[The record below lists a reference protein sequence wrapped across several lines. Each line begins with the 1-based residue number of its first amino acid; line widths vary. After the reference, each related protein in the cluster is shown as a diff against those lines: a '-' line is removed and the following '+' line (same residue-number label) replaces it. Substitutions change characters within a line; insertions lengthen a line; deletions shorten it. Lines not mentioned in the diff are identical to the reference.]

1 MAAKTLFLVRA
12 LKRVDFPTLGSPTIP
27 IERLTGVSLRGIV
40 GAPCHDRPMPAY
52 VVTLLIGL
60 FAGSAIGY
68 LLSALKSKD
77 SVGNQALLDDYKA
90 QLAAERAKTESAITL
105 NAELLAVKESVAQLS
120 TQSNEANRIR
130 TEAEAKLNTTILEMR
145 RASESIFDET
155 KKIAGALSNSQSRG
169 KFGEA
174 QLELLLQGAGL
185 REGHEYTAQRST
197 TDSDSSGIP
206 DITVSMPGGSLL
218 FIDSKFPFE
227 RFLEAFGTEDQ
238 SQRDEYLQ
246 LHTKDLMKHVESLA
260 KRGYHKSQGSPDFVV
275 LFVPFETL
283 LSEAL
288 RLDPMFLEKAFKVG
302 VTVATP
308 TSMMALLRT
317 IGYIFT
323 RNKLAENADEI
334 QKVASTFLKNI
345 TLLHT
350 KIVAVGKAISS
361 TSKAY
366 EDLVPTAEKTV
377 LAPARRIHN
386 LGVTGDKDKLAIE
399 YPEAPGAVRDLKS
412 AELDT
417 GDDYIDAE
425 EVDER

>member
-1 MAAKTLFLVRA
+1 M
-12 LKRVDFPTLGSPTIP
+12 
-27 IERLTGVSLRGIV
+27 
-40 GAPCHDRPMPAY
+40 
-52 VVTLLIGL
+52 TLLIGL

-68 LLSALKSKD
+68 LFRALKTKS
-77 SVGNQALLDDYKA
+77 SAGNQTLLDEYKS
-90 QLAAERAKTESAITL
+90 QLDAERGKTESAIKL
-105 NAELLAVKESVAQLS
+105 NAELLAVKESVSQL
-120 TQSNEANRIR
+120 THQSNEANRIR

-145 RASESIFDET
+145 RASDSIFDET
-155 KKIAGALSNSQSRG
+155 KKIAGALSNSQTRG

-206 DITVSMPGGSLL
+206 DVTVNMPGGSQL

-227 RFLEAFGTEDQ
+227 RFLEAFATDDQ
-238 SQRDEYLQ
+238 ALRDESLQ
-246 LHTKDLMKHVESLA
+246 HHTKDLLKHVESLA
-260 KRGYHKSQGSPDFVV
+260 KRGYHKSAGSPDFVV

-288 RLDPMFLEKAFKVG
+288 RLDPLFLEKAFKVG

-350 KIVAVGKAISS
+350 KIVAVGKAISQ

-386 LGVTGDKDKLAIE
+386 LGVTGDKDKLAIA
-399 YPEAPGAVRDLKS
+399 YPDAPGAVRDLKS
-412 AELDT
+412 SELESA
-417 GDDYIDAE
+417 DDYIDAE
-425 EVDER
+425 EVDEP

>member
-1 MAAKTLFLVRA
+1 M
-12 LKRVDFPTLGSPTIP
+12 
-27 IERLTGVSLRGIV
+27 
-40 GAPCHDRPMPAY
+40 
-52 VVTLLIGL
+52 TLLIGL
-60 FAGSAIGY
+60 IAGSAIGY

-77 SVGNQALLDDYKA
+77 SAGNQALLDDYKA
-90 QLAAERAKTESAITL
+90 QLEAERTKTESAIKL
-105 NAELLAVKESVAQLS
+105 NAELMAVKESVTKLTS
-120 TQSNEANRIR
+120 QSNEANRIR

-155 KKIAGALSNSQSRG
+155 KKIAGALSNSQTRG

-238 SQRDEYLQ
+238 SHRDEYLQ
-246 LHTKDLMKHVESLA
+246 QHTKDLMKHVEALA

-288 RLDPMFLEKAFKVG
+288 RMDPMFLEKAFKVG
-302 VTVATP
+302 VTIATP

-350 KIVAVGKAISS
+350 KIVAVGKAISQ

-412 AELDT
+412 AELEA

>member
-1 MAAKTLFLVRA
+1 M
-12 LKRVDFPTLGSPTIP
+12 
-27 IERLTGVSLRGIV
+27 
-40 GAPCHDRPMPAY
+40 
-52 VVTLLIGL
+52 TLLIGL
-60 FAGSAIGY
+60 IAGSAIGY
-68 LLSALKSKD
+68 LLSSLKSKD
-77 SVGNQALLDDYKA
+77 SAGAQALLDDYRV
-90 QLAAERAKTESAITL
+90 QLDAERKKTESAITL
-105 NAELLAVKESVAQLS
+105 NAELVAVKDSVSKLT

-155 KKIAGALSNSQSRG
+155 KKIAGALSNSQTRG

-197 TDSDSSGIP
+197 TDADSSGIP
-206 DITVSMPGGSLL
+206 DVTVNMPGGSQL

-227 RFLEAFGTEDQ
+227 RFLEAFGTDDQAERDQ
-238 SQRDEYLQ
+238 SLQ
-246 LHTKDLMKHVESLA
+246 QHTKDLLKHVEALA
-260 KRGYHKSQGSPDFVV
+260 KRGYHKSEGSPDFVV

-288 RLDPMFLEKAFKVG
+288 RLDPLLLEKSFKVG
-302 VTVATP
+302 VTIATP

-350 KIVAVGKAISS
+350 KIVAVGKAISQ

-386 LGVTGDKDKLAIE
+386 LGVTGDKDKLAIA
-399 YPEAPGAVRDLKS
+399 YPEAPGAVRDLKN
-412 AELDT
+412 AELD
-417 GDDYIDAE
+417 GNDDYIDAE
-425 EVDER
+425 EVEER

>member
-1 MAAKTLFLVRA
+1 LIGV
-12 LKRVDFPTLGSPTIP
+12 
-27 IERLTGVSLRGIV
+27 LTGI
-40 GAPCHDRPMPAY
+40 
-52 VVTLLIGL
+52 T
-60 FAGSAIGY
+60 IGY
-68 LLSALKSKD
+68 LLSALKFKNSSGD
-77 SVGNQALLDDYKA
+77 QALLKDYKS
-90 QLAAERAKTESAITL
+90 QLDAERSKTEGAIKL
-105 NAELLAVKESVAQLS
+105 NAELVAMKESVNKLS
-120 TQSNEANRIR
+120 QQSNEANRIR
-130 TEAEAKLNTTILEMR
+130 TEAEAKLNTTISEMR

-155 KKIAGALSNSQSRG
+155 KKIAGALSNTQTRG

-174 QLELLLQGAGL
+174 QLELLLEGAGL
-185 REGHEYTAQRST
+185 RQGHEYTSQRST
-197 TDSDSSGIP
+197 TDSDSTGIP
-206 DITVSMPGGSLL
+206 DVTVNMPGGSLL
-218 FIDSKFPFE
+218 FIDSKFPFD
-227 RFLEAFGTEDQ
+227 RFLDAFATQDQ
-238 SQRDEYLQ
+238 SERDEFLQ
-246 LHTKDLMKHVESLA
+246 LHTKDLLKHVEALA

-288 RLDPMFLEKAFKVG
+288 RLDPMLLEKAFKAG
-302 VTVATP
+302 VTIATP

-317 IGYIFT
+317 IGYIFS

-386 LGVTGDKDKLAIE
+386 LGVAGDKDKLAIA
-399 YPEAPGAVRDLKS
+399 YPEAPGAVRELKS
-412 AELDT
+412 AELDG

-425 EVDER
+425 EVEEQ

>member
-1 MAAKTLFLVRA
+1 M
-12 LKRVDFPTLGSPTIP
+12 
-27 IERLTGVSLRGIV
+27 
-40 GAPCHDRPMPAY
+40 
-52 VVTLLIGL
+52 TLLIGL
-60 FAGSAIGY
+60 IAGAAIGY
-68 LLSALKSKD
+68 LFSSLKSKD
-77 SVGNQALLDDYKA
+77 SAGNQALLEDYKV
-90 QLAAERAKTESAITL
+90 QLDAERGKTESAIKL
-105 NAELLAVKESVAQLS
+105 NAELLAVKESVSQLT

-155 KKIAGALSNSQSRG
+155 KKIAGALSNSQTRG

-197 TDSDSSGIP
+197 TDADSSGIP
-206 DITVSMPGGSLL
+206 DVTVNMPGGSQL

-227 RFLEAFGTEDQ
+227 RFLEAFGTDDQ
-238 SQRDEYLQ
+238 KERDQFLQ
-246 LHTKDLMKHVESLA
+246 QHTKDLLKHVEALA
-260 KRGYHKSQGSPDFVV
+260 KRGYHTSQGSPDFVV

-288 RLDPMFLEKAFKVG
+288 RLDPMLLEKSFKVG
-302 VTVATP
+302 VTIATP

-350 KIVAVGKAISS
+350 KIVAVGKAISQ

-377 LAPARRIHN
+377 LAPAKRIHN

-399 YPEAPGAVRDLKS
+399 YPEAPGAVRDLKN
-412 AELDT
+412 AELD
-417 GDDYIDAE
+417 GSDDYIDAE
-425 EVDER
+425 EVDE

>member
-1 MAAKTLFLVRA
+1 
-12 LKRVDFPTLGSPTIP
+12 
-27 IERLTGVSLRGIV
+27 
-40 GAPCHDRPMPAY
+40 MPAY

-60 FAGSAIGY
+60 IAGAAIGF
-68 LLSALKSKD
+68 LFSSLKSKD
-77 SVGNQALLDDYKA
+77 SAGNQALLDDYKV
-90 QLAAERAKTESAITL
+90 QLDAERKKTETAISL
-105 NAELLAVKESVAQLS
+105 NAELLAVKDSVSKLT

-155 KKIAGALSNSQSRG
+155 KKIAGALSNSQTRG

-197 TDSDSSGIP
+197 TDADSSGIP
-206 DITVSMPGGSLL
+206 DVTVNMPGGSQL

-227 RFLEAFGTEDQ
+227 RFLEAFGTDDQ
-238 SQRDEYLQ
+238 TERDQYLQ
-246 LHTKDLMKHVESLA
+246 QHTKDLLKHVEALA

-288 RLDPMFLEKAFKVG
+288 RLDPMLLEKSFKVG
-302 VTVATP
+302 VTIATP

-350 KIVAVGKAISS
+350 KIVAVGKAISQ

-386 LGVTGDKDKLAIE
+386 LGVTGDKDKLAIA
-399 YPEAPGAVRDLKS
+399 YPDAPGAVRDLKN
-412 AELDT
+412 AELDSS
-417 GDDYIDAE
+417 DDYIDAE
-425 EVDER
+425 EVDE

>member
-1 MAAKTLFLVRA
+1 
-12 LKRVDFPTLGSPTIP
+12 
-27 IERLTGVSLRGIV
+27 
-40 GAPCHDRPMPAY
+40 MPAY

-60 FAGSAIGY
+60 IAGSAIGY
-68 LLSALKSKD
+68 LFSALKSKD
-77 SVGNQALLDDYKA
+77 SEGNQALLDDYKV
-90 QLAAERAKTESAITL
+90 QLDAERSKTESAIKL
-105 NAELLAVKESVAQLS
+105 NAELVAVKESVTKLT
-120 TQSNEANRIR
+120 TQSDEANRIR
-130 TEAEAKLNTTILEMR
+130 TAAEATLNTTILEMR

-155 KKIAGALSNSQSRG
+155 KKIAGALSNAQTRG

-206 DITVSMPGGSLL
+206 DVTVNMPGGSQL

-227 RFLEAFGTEDQ
+227 RFLDAFATDDQ
-238 SQRDEYLQ
+238 ALRDQHLQ
-246 LHTKDLMKHVESLA
+246 QHGKDLMKHVDALS
-260 KRGYHKSQGSPDFVV
+260 KRGYHKSQGSPDFVI

-288 RLDPMFLEKAFKVG
+288 RTDPQFLEKAFKVG

-350 KIVAVGKAISS
+350 KIVAVGSAISQ
-361 TSKAY
+361 TSRAY

-386 LGVTGDKDKLAIE
+386 LGVAGDKDKLAIE
-399 YPEAPGAVRDLKS
+399 YPEAPDDVRDLKN
-412 AELDT
+412 AELDA

-425 EVDER
+425 EVDEK

>member
-1 MAAKTLFLVRA
+1 M
-12 LKRVDFPTLGSPTIP
+12 
-27 IERLTGVSLRGIV
+27 
-40 GAPCHDRPMPAY
+40 
-52 VVTLLIGL
+52 TLLIGL

-206 DITVSMPGGSLL
+206 DITVSMPSGSLL